1 LPASL
6 KDCPGLKR
14 VNLSKLPLDAASQGV
29 AEAIKAKCLAD
40 KDGIFWG
47 TDGMKLAP

>member
-1 LPASL
+1 MTDEA
-6 KDCPGLKR
+6 R
-14 VNLSKLPLDAASQGV
+14 ASQGSDSELQ
-29 AEAIKAKCLAD
+29 AQLQEKREALKAKCLAD